1 MNYIFILLSSLCII
15 QQSCSYY
22 TPFTKFKYGLQQVK
36 KSNCNIN
43 LIPEKFQ
50 IKSREIRK
58 EIKIAE
64 NVSHPVQNMTG
75 FYGLIGPDIDKFTIN
90 NLYDLLTGDGMIQGV
105 FFDNGTI
112 TFIKHFV
119 RTDKILYE
127 EKHGRFSKRFF
138 MTVLYMILNKMN
150 MLPNVMGLAN
160 TALMK
165 IDHTLYALFEQDLP
179 YELQLDFENKEIKTI
194 KKKKIKNMEH
204 FSGHSKYIGN
214 KIHTLDYDP
223 LTSTVKYILLDEYF
237 NILKKV
243 EIRTMYLPIIHDFHV
258 FKNGIIF
265 IDSPFTIDMT
275 KHIPVTFKK
284 SPTYIHVYKDFS
296 RTQYMCEEPFYM
308 FHYAQVKE
316 TEKTY
321 EILGSQY
328 DSIDFNKMELNG
340 KYRKTTINKKSGKVF
355 ISKNRE
361 LEKMNLDFPVKWEDK
376 IILRSIQNRLITGF
390 VVCRGLDIIKKLPM
404 PENRFVCGEPAII
417 TPDGA
422 PSTASYLIGFAYDSI
437 GHNYFFFY
445 PLNSENMSYSE
456 IPLSQD
462 INLTIGFHS
471 IFIPR

>member
-194 KKKKIKNMEH
+194 
-204 FSGHSKYIGN
+204 
-214 KIHTLDYDP
+214 
-223 LTSTVKYILLDEYF
+223 